1 MLISRRRITIAIAV
15 VGLVGAV
22 AFGVSMRTS
31 SQQLQPSASN
41 AHNDEAQQIEKLVDQ
56 PLRALENNDSPL
68 RILEAKVKEIP
79 GPQFVK
85 LTGKKTDLPAVCS
98 VPEVR
103 LLNGSVKTITGFS
116 LAVRDP
122 ESKITRGIIEGKIK
136 IVPGATFTAARELF
150 LRPEWVS
157 TSDTDG
163 QQNPHLAQPKINSEK
178 YWLAFATRATLFVT
192 VVQVKFEDGSEWIM
206 KEGGDIK

>member
-22 AFGVSMRTS
+22 AFGLGLRTR

-41 AHNDEAQQIEKLVDQ
+41 RNNDESQIEKLPDQ
-56 PLRALENNDSPL
+56 ALRVLENNDSPL
-68 RILEAKVKEIP
+68 RILEARVKEIP
-79 GPQFVK
+79 GPQFLK

-98 VPEVR
+98 VPEVK
-103 LLNGSVKTITGFS
+103 LLNGSVKTITGFI

-122 ESKITRGIIEGKIK
+122 ESKTTRGVILSKIK
-136 IVPGATFTAARELF
+136 IVPGATFTAVRESF

-157 TSDTDG
+157 TSDKDG
-163 QQNPHLAQPKINSEK
+163 QENPHMAQPTINSEK
-178 YWLAFATRATLFVT
+178 YWLSASRATLFVT
-192 VVQVKFEDGSEWIM
+192 VVQVKFEDGSEWVV

>member
-1 MLISRRRITIAIAV
+1 MLIPRRRITIAIAV

-22 AFGVSMRTS
+22 AFGVSLRTS

-41 AHNDEAQQIEKLVDQ
+41 VHNDESQQIEKLVDQ
-56 PLRALENNDSPL
+56 PLRVLENNDSPL
-68 RILEAKVKEIP
+68 RILEARVKEIP
-79 GPQFVK
+79 GSQFVK

-98 VPEVR
+98 VPEVK
-103 LLNGSVKTITGFS
+103 LFNGSVKTITGFS

-122 ESKITRGIIEGKIK
+122 ESKTTRGIIQSKIK
-136 IVPGATFTAARELF
+136 IVPGTTFTAARESF

-157 TSDTDG
+157 TSDKEG
-163 QQNPHLAQPKINSEK
+163 QENPHLAQPKINSEK
-178 YWLAFATRATLFVT
+178 YWLSFASRATLFVI
-192 VVQVKFEDGSEWIM
+192 VVQVKFEDGSEWTV